1 MRPGDHTGR
10 GGRTGARGGAWP
22 PRRPTFAAPHQPEF
36 ESAGLVREPPPDLE
50 GCAADRIEQGY
61 LTLDDDAIEVRVRRR
76 GGRSTLAVKQGVGLV
91 RLEEGIGSPTAS
103 TRSGLAAERSDLPA
117 TCTSLRGM
125 MPTPTVTTDHEIQG
139 ADHEGVGFSVIVVDA
154 APGRGPALHR
164 HDYAEVFVVHQGQA
178 TFLAGE
184 DELTVRAGET
194 VVVPAGVPHRFYNSG
209 DGPLRQVDIH
219 ASPRFVT
226 EWLEPRT

>member
-50 GCAADRIEQGY
+50 GYAADRIEQGY

-117 TCTSLRGM
+117 TCTNLRGM
-125 MPTPTVTTDHEIQG
+125 MPTPD
-139 ADHEGVGFSVIVVDA
+139 
-154 APGRGPALHR
+154 PGRR
-164 HDYAEVFVVHQGQA
+164 
-178 TFLAGE
+178 
-184 DELTVRAGET
+184 
-194 VVVPAGVPHRFYNSG
+194 S
-209 DGPLRQVDIH
+209 
-219 ASPRFVT
+219 
-226 EWLEPRT
+226 